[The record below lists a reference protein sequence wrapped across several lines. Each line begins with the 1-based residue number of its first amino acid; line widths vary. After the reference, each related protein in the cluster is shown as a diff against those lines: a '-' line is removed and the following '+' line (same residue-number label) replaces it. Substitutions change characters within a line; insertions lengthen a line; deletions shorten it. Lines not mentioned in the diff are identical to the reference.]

1 MKKLLEKNWCVLGI
15 DGMTNYYD
23 PYLKER
29 RNKEL
34 KDNSSYIFK
43 NVNLENSSSVS
54 NIFEEFDPKI
64 VIHLAAQA
72 GVRYSIDNPLSY
84 VSSNLIGTFSVLE
97 ALRKINCAHFLMAS
111 TSSVYGGNTKKPF
124 KEIDHT
130 DSQMSFYA
138 ATKKSNES
146 MSHSYAHLYNI
157 PTTCFR
163 FFTVYGPW
171 GRPDM
176 ALFKFTEKIINNEAI
191 DIFNFGKM
199 KRDFTYIDDLTEAVY
214 RLITVV
220 PEKHFGKNIILN
232 DSKSPVAPWR
242 VVNIGNA
249 KPIQLQTFLNVLEE
263 KIGIKVI
270 KNYLPLQAGDVLET
284 SADITL
290 LQTLTGFRP
299 NISLENGVEKF
310 ITWYKHY
317 YKIN

>member
-1 MKKLLEKNWCVLGI
+1 M
-15 DGMTNYYD
+15 
-23 PYLKER
+23 PQ
-29 RNKEL
+29 
-34 KDNSSYIFK
+34 
-43 NVNLENSSSVS
+43 
-54 NIFEEFDPKI
+54 P
-64 VIHLAAQA
+64 
-72 GVRYSIDNPLSY
+72 
-84 VSSNLIGTFSVLE
+84 
-97 ALRKINCAHFLMAS
+97 
-111 TSSVYGGNTKKPF
+111 
-124 KEIDHT
+124 
-130 DSQMSFYA
+130 
-138 ATKKSNES
+138 KKSNES
-146 MSHSYAHLYNI
+146 MSHSYAHLYDI

-176 ALFKFTEKIINNEAI
+176 ALFKFTEKIINNEPI

-232 DSKSPVAPWR
+232 DSKSSVAPWR

-299 NISLENGVEKF
+299 NTSLENGVEKF

-317 YKIN
+317 NNIN